1 MQIDV
6 KGLTEFKDIVENSKG
21 VVTYFS
27 TPDCNVCK
35 VLKPKLIDFLR
46 EEFLQMKF
54 AYIDVSQARVLAGQN
69 AIFTVPTIL
78 FFLEG
83 KEFIRKSRNV
93 NLTELKEQ
101 LGRVYPLVFEN

>member
-1 MQIDV
+1 VQTDIND
-6 KGLTEFKDIVENSKG
+6 LTEFKDIVENSKG

-27 TPDCNVCK
+27 TPECNVCK
-35 VLKPKLIDFLR
+35 VLKPKLIDFLK
-46 EEFLQMKF
+46 EEFPQMKF
-54 AYIDVSQARVLAGQN
+54 VYIDVSRAKELAGQN
-69 AIFTVPTIL
+69 AIFAVPTIL

-93 NLTELKEQ
+93 NLTELKDQ